1 MLWKILSALTALV
14 LGAALFFSWK
24 DQGQIKEERNLEEHA
39 KRDLNDTRAKKE
51 EAAKVTETKTKELG
65 DRTKDR
71 DDTRI
76 EITKVLT
83 DKKQKEDELVTLTA
97 QLAETSK
104 QLTLIEEQIKKAG
117 NIKVLLA
124 DVTDLTEKVKTTEA
138 AIANWQQQQALTEE
152 GIAKVET
159 QVKHYRE
166 VDARQRRGQV
176 EPEFT
181 ARISRTVP
189 EFNFV
194 VLNKGNAGGVYANA
208 ILNVKRGK
216 EIVAKLRVRNVEQSA
231 ATADIVPGSI
241 SANDGPRSGDLVVA
255 APLPPAPPAETSTAP
270 AGAPPAAGAPATPMG
285 APIMGADPFGGGA
298 APAGAPPATA
308 PAPMAPAGADP
319 FGAAP
324 APVTPPPAAG
334 GAKGT
339 PEKPSTADPFTK

>member
-1 MLWKILSALTALV
+1 MLWKIQSALTALV
-14 LGAALFFSWK
+14 LGAALCFSWK

-51 EAAKVTETKTKELG
+51 EAAKVAETKTKDLA

-76 EITKVLT
+76 ENTKAIT
-83 DKKQKEDELVTLTA
+83 DIKQKDDELTA
-97 QLAETSK
+97 LKVQLEEANKQLAAI
-104 QLTLIEEQIKKAG
+104 QDQIKKAG
-117 NIKVLLA
+117 NIKLLLA
-124 DVTDLTEKVKTTEA
+124 EVKDLTEKVKETEA

-166 VDARQRRGQV
+166 IDARQRRGQV

-181 ARISRTVP
+181 ARIAQTVP

-194 VLNKGNAGGVYANA
+194 VLNKGNSGGVYANA
-208 ILNVKRGK
+208 MLNVKRGK

-231 ATADIVPGSI
+231 ATADIIPGSI
-241 SANDGPRSGDLVVA
+241 TANDGPRSGDLVVA
-255 APLPPAPPAETSTAP
+255 APLPPPPPAETT
-270 AGAPPAAGAPATPMG
+270 PAAPGAPATPMT
-285 APIMGADPFGGGA
+285 APIMGADPFGAG
-298 APAGAPPATA
+298 APAAGTPPATA

-324 APVTPPPAAG
+324 APATPPAA

-339 PEKPSTADPFTK
+339 PEKPSTADPFAK